1 MTSNT
6 TVIIV
11 EDDPDLNEYL
21 HELLSEHFIVHNVTR
36 GSQALKLIKQTKPDL
51 VVLDLMLPDM
61 QGEDLC
67 TQIKDVYPQVP
78 IIILTAKDDPRDIV
92 KNLNQGADDY
102 LTKPFSSE
110 ELLARIRA
118 RLRSDNRKQT
128 SLKIADLELDT
139 NTLEVARSG
148 KIIPLTHTEFQL
160 LHYLLAN
167 KNHVLTREMILSH
180 VWSYTPDIQSRV
192 VDVYVGYLRKKID
205 NGHSNKLIHSVRGFG
220 YTVKDKTLQ
229 S

>member
-78 IIILTAKDDPRDIV
+78 VIILTAKDDPRDIV

-118 RLRSDNRKQT
+118 RLRSDNRKQ
-128 SLKIADLELDT
+128 
-139 NTLEVARSG
+139 
-148 KIIPLTHTEFQL
+148 
-160 LHYLLAN
+160 
-167 KNHVLTREMILSH
+167 
-180 VWSYTPDIQSRV
+180 
-192 VDVYVGYLRKKID
+192 
-205 NGHSNKLIHSVRGFG
+205 
-220 YTVKDKTLQ
+220 
-229 S
+229 